1 MKQKHAVNNPLACI
15 HRTSWV
21 LADRRIL
28 LPLIMI
34 GDRPQKFS
42 SSISNTDK
50 NLIESDFVTFYS
62 IGIDVYWSIGGI
74 KGSQPSRKGFHCQ
87 FTFRKIMSIR
97 YKWCKNTTLH
107 SSVTLLFELYG
118 RKAAGEEK
126 RRLIRVCHI
135 RNLTPS
141 AASDGIK
148 IIESHERPKITCFF
162 SSGTWLIQPNSIRK
176 VAVWL
181 NYFILC

>member
-1 MKQKHAVNNPLACI
+1 MQWII
-15 HRTSWV
+15 HWLVSTELLKW
-21 LADRRIL
+21 RIL

-34 GDRPQKFS
+34 FDWPQKFW
-42 SSISNTDK
+42 SSISNNGK

-62 IGIDVYWSIGGI
+62 IEIDVYRSIRRI
-74 KGSQPSRKGFHCQ
+74 KASHQSRKGFHCQ
-87 FTFRKIMSIR
+87 FIFRKIMSIR

-107 SSVTLLFELYG
+107 STVTPLFELYG
-118 RKAAGEEK
+118 RKTAGEEK
-126 RRLIRVCHI
+126 CRLILICHI

-141 AASDGIK
+141 AASVEIK
-148 IIESHERPKITCFF
+148 ITESPKSPKITCFF